1 MPSKTYKVSI
11 WQGTL
16 NTRGG
21 RNYLEDYIEVS
32 TSPLEAINQSYNE
45 WYDRYGAP
53 ASRGKEAPGGP
64 GGQEWGDPKN
74 LSGTVIDFAA
84 KRVYKFKKL
93 PFKLQGSKPKLSDI
107 GWKKLGSF
115 KVGTDISTSMLNKSR
130 ADVDLKDFTNP
141 RGRGTKEFRRRR

>member
-1 MPSKTYKVSI
+1 MPTKTYKVSI

-32 TSPLEAINQSYNE
+32 TSPLEAINESYNI
-45 WYDRYGAP
+45 WYDRYGAR
-53 ASRGKEAPGGP
+53 ASGGKGGVM
-64 GGQEWGDPKN
+64 DAYPKN

-93 PFKLQGSKPKLSDI
+93 PFKLEGSRPKLSNI

-115 KVGTDISTSMLNKSR
+115 KVGTDISTTMLNKSR
-130 ADVDLKDFTNP
+130 ADVDLKDFTSP
-141 RGRGTKEFRRRR
+141 RRRGR

>member
-1 MPSKTYKVSI
+1 MATKTYKVSI

-32 TSPLEAINQSYNE
+32 TSPLEAINESYNI
-45 WYDRYGAP
+45 WYDRYGP
-53 ASRGKEAPGGP
+53 RASGGKD
-64 GGQEWGDPKN
+64 WGDPKN

-93 PFKLQGSKPKLSDI
+93 PFKLEGSRPRLSNI

-115 KVGTDISTSMLNKSR
+115 KVGTDISTTMLNKSR
-130 ADVDLKDFTNP
+130 ADVDLKDFTDRR
-141 RGRGTKEFRRRR
+141 RGR